1 MDKVFRP
8 PRLIKRDRIFIL
20 IKYRTFERLRQKLSR
35 RNTCHMFDVEEN
47 EYYQIIFIIIV
58 LEDWSLKEPTPG
70 TTGSENFW
78 FDMRRS

>member
-1 MDKVFRP
+1 
-8 PRLIKRDRIFIL
+8 
-20 IKYRTFERLRQKLSR
+20 
-35 RNTCHMFDVEEN
+35 MFDVEEN

-78 FDMRRS
+78 LDMRRS